1 MGIMK
6 YFIFSCLLFIFF
18 TSSVLAY
25 DCPFGR
31 INDPFP
37 GSCALY
43 TDQNNDGLCDNSQNI
58 LGVTEINIQPINYY
72 IWQIIGLFIIFQLI
86 GISLI
91 EYNKLNKIQWRKI
104 NNYVLL
110 VSFLVVLVTGLLL
123 LANLSDLI
131 YSHNLRTI
139 NWLHIESGLIM
150 ILFSLEHVLRRWRSF
165 LIK

>member
-1 MGIMK
+1 MK
-6 YFIFSCLLFIFF
+6 YLISSYFLFIFLIPP
-18 TSSVLAY
+18 VLAY
-25 DCPFGR
+25 NCPFSR

-43 TDQNNDGLCDNSQNI
+43 TDQNNDGLCDNSQDISETNI
-58 LGVTEINIQPINYY
+58 APINYY
-72 IWQIIGLFIIFQLI
+72 LWQIIGLFIIFQLI

-91 EYNKLNKIQWRKI
+91 EYNKLNKMLWRKM

-131 YSHNLRTI
+131 YSNNLRTI

-150 ILFSLEHVLRRWRSF
+150 ILFSLEHILRHWRCF
-165 LIK
+165 KF